1 MIQFHRYSSP
11 EGDIERMA
19 AIDARKAF
27 WMGTDVSNP
36 YLDNLPKTLPKN
48 FFMRQEVVCC
58 LGVEKVA
65 QMYHIGLAGYK
76 FYQGF
81 LLEAHK
87 VPDFNNFDGAA
98 VYQPRS
104 SGFFSVIEN
113 IIAAGFCAWMRGRA
127 LVIDGSYDWWDYS
140 IPFEKLFPTAFHVM
154 TTPPKDMKAIEFNGM
169 RETIFNADLAMM
181 EDFYLYK
188 KRIYQS
194 VYRDLASWRG
204 LGLGK
209 SLTAGAGVMYLRGGD
224 KVQTETTWP
233 TPHEHLIRSYREMAR
248 RVERRLVLSDDWELA
263 ENIVKHYGGENIT
276 DPSCKGYFHKYGQ
289 KIDPTPIVE
298 NYLTLVEAHE
308 SLSCPSAN
316 LVNAAHW
323 TRDRPMQQTHNP
335 VYRYA
340 LI

>member
-27 WMGTDVSNP
+27 WMGTDISNS
-36 YLDNLPKTLPKN
+36 YLDNLPKDLPKN
-48 FFMRQEVVCC
+48 FFMRQEVACC
-58 LGVEKVA
+58 LGVERAA
-65 QMYHIGLAGYK
+65 QLYNVGISEYK

-81 LLEAHK
+81 VMEGAH
-87 VPDFNNFDGAA
+87 VPDFGNVNGAA
-98 VYQPRS
+98 IYQPRS

-113 IIAAGFCAWMRGRA
+113 IIAAGFCAWVRGRA

-263 ENIVKHYGGENIT
+263 ENIVKYYGGENIT

>member
-1 MIQFHRYSSP
+1 MIQFNRYSSP

-27 WMGTDVSNP
+27 WVGTDISSP
-36 YLDNLPKTLPKN
+36 YLDNLPKDLPKH
-48 FFMRQEVVCC
+48 FFMRQEVACC
-58 LGVEKVA
+58 LGVERAA
-65 QMYHIGLAGYK
+65 QLYNVGISEYK

-81 LLEAHK
+81 VMEGAH
-87 VPDFNNFDGAA
+87 VPDFSNVDGTA

-113 IIAAGFCAWMRGRA
+113 IIAAGFCAWMRGRM
-127 LVIDGSYDWWDYS
+127 LVIDGSYDWWDYTVS
-140 IPFEKLFPTAFHVM
+140 FKELFPTAFNV
-154 TTPPKDMKAIEFNGM
+154 TTTTPKDMKAIEFNGM

-188 KRIYQS
+188 KKMYQS
-194 VYRDLASWRG
+194 VYRDLSAWATQR
-204 LGLGK
+204 LRK
-209 SLTAGAGVMYLRGGD
+209 SLTIGAGVMYLRGGD

-233 TPHEHLIRSYREMAR
+233 TPQDHVIRSYREMAR

-263 ENIVKHYGGENIT
+263 ENIVKYYGGENIT

-340 LI
+340 LL

>member
-11 EGDIERMA
+11 EGDIDRMA

-36 YLDNLPKTLPKN
+36 HLDNLPPTLPKN

-58 LGVEKVA
+58 LGVEKA
-65 QMYHIGLAGYK
+65 AEIHHIGLAGYK

-113 IIAAGFCAWMRGRA
+113 IIAAGFCAWARGRA

-140 IPFEKLFPTAFHVM
+140 VPFEKLFPTTFVVR
-154 TTPPKDMKAIEFNGM
+154 TTPPKDTHAIEFNGM
-169 RETIFNADLAMM
+169 RETIFNADVGMM
-181 EDFYLYK
+181 EDFYSYK
-188 KRIYQS
+188 KRMYQS
-194 VYRDLASWRG
+194 VYRDLSAWKGGQPPRLLSH
-204 LGLGK
+204 
-209 SLTAGAGVMYLRGGD
+209 AGVMYLRGGD
-224 KVQTETTWP
+224 KVQMETTWP
-233 TPHEHLIRSYREMAR
+233 TPHEHVIRSYKEMAR
-248 RVERRLVLSDDWELA
+248 RVERRMVLSDDCQLA
-263 ENIVKHYGGENIT
+263 ENIVKYYGGENIT